1 MQRQTQ
7 SGGKTEMEAELVK
20 SQEELRKRIQDKNTR
35 QKDIIETGR
44 QQGDTDK
51 RKRVETEKLKEI
63 EIELDGKEAEQ
74 QK

>member
-1 MQRQTQ
+1 
-7 SGGKTEMEAELVK
+7 MEAELVK

-35 QKDIIETGR
+35 RKDIIETGR

>member
-1 MQRQTQ
+1 
-7 SGGKTEMEAELVK
+7 MEAELVK

-44 QQGDTDK
+44 RQGDTDK

>member
-1 MQRQTQ
+1 
-7 SGGKTEMEAELVK
+7 MEAELVK

>member
-1 MQRQTQ
+1 
-7 SGGKTEMEAELVK
+7 MEAELVK

-35 QKDIIETGR
+35 QKDLIQTGR
-44 QQGDTDK
+44 HQGDTDK
-51 RKRVETEKLKEI
+51 GNRVETEKLKDI

>member
-1 MQRQTQ
+1 
-7 SGGKTEMEAELVK
+7 MEAELVK

-51 RKRVETEKLKEI
+51 GKRVETEKLKEI
-63 EIELDGKEAEQ
+63 EIELDGKEAA
-74 QK
+74 